1 MSQTDNRSF
10 IYQINQKDIITYINP
25 EWFEFAH
32 ENNYKVIDNDSIL
45 GTSLWH
51 HVVDPQTIQIY
62 KTLIQKVR
70 DGNDSIKVFYR
81 CDSPET
87 RRFMEMKITSS
98 DEQEV
103 MFINSILKE
112 ENRPAVALL
121 DPAYPRNQQ
130 MISMCGWCKKVRT
143 NGSWLETEDAIIEL
157 KIFDEPEIPQI
168 THGICPSCK
177 TDLTRSH
184 LN

>member
-1 MSQTDNRSF
+1 MPQADTRSF
-10 IYQINQKDIITYINP
+10 IYQINHKDVITYINP
-25 EWFEFAH
+25 EWLDFAH
-32 ENNYKVIDNDSIL
+32 ENNYDIIENTSIL

-51 HVVDPQTIQIY
+51 YVVNPQTIQIY
-62 KTLIQKVR
+62 QTLIKKVR
-70 DGNDSIKVFYR
+70 EGHDSIKVPYR
-81 CDSPET
+81 CDSPDK
-87 RRFMEMKITSS
+87 RRFMEMEISS
-98 DEQEV
+98 SGEQDV
-103 MFINSILKE
+103 AFINAILRE
-112 ENRPAVALL
+112 ESRPVVHLL

-168 THGICPSCK
+168 THGICPTCK
-177 TDLTRSH
+177 TDLTQSL